1 MIRFIINFITVGL
14 PLAKVIASALK
25 DYTVTRDE
33 AKNIA
38 SEAIDVFYDRK
49 GL

>member
-1 MIRFIINFITVGL
+1 MRFILNFITVGL
-14 PLAKVIASALK
+14 PLAKVVANALK
-25 DYTVTRDE
+25 DYQIDRQE

-38 SEAIDVFYDRK
+38 SEAIDVLYDRK